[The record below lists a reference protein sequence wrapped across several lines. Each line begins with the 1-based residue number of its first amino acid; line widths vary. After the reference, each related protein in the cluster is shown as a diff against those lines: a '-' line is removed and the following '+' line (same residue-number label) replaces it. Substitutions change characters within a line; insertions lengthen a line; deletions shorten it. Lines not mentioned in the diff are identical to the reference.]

1 VTAVLTVEPTV
12 VRVAMAVPTPK
23 VLLTAVLLLV

>member
-1 VTAVLTVEPTV
+1 MAVLMVVPTV
-12 VRVAMAVPTPK
+12 VRVAVAVRTRK